1 MMTMATELAKRIT
14 QMRYDDLPGE
24 AVHWAKVSLIDT
36 VACALAGAHED
47 CATIVAR
54 VLGAGRGGGPSL
66 IWGTHARTTPLDA
79 AAINGTAV
87 HALDYDDCNNTLGGH
102 PSVPVLS
109 ALIPLAESLGASG
122 KDVLLAFISGFETQ
136 ARIAMGVNLHHY
148 RKGWHPTAT
157 LGIFGAAAGSAR
169 LLGLDAQQTATA
181 LAIAVSL
188 SSGVKANF
196 GTMTKPLHAGH
207 CARNGLY
214 AALLAREG
222 FTANHGAFEH
232 HHGFLEVFNGAGH
245 YDASKILEHWADP
258 LDILAP
264 GVGLKQY
271 PCCAST
277 HSAIDAAI
285 LLRKQHGLTPERIAK
300 VESVTHAAAL
310 AHTDRPRPASALD
323 AKFSVQYCV
332 ARALMHGKV
341 VFEHFD
347 EQAICDPDVS
357 KLLERVEARPHSY
370 EPKSMFE
377 HYQGMVKVT
386 TTDGQTYS
394 ARVDQPLRGPQ
405 NLAPPDQSE
414 PKFRDCAAR
423 VLRAD
428 AIPAVLEMLRRFES
442 LADIR
447 EFTDQLAR
455 AVREDKDAR
464 AAA

>member
-1 MMTMATELAKRIT
+1 MTIATELAKRIT
-14 QMRYDDLPGE
+14 AMRYEDLPAE
-24 AVHWAKVSLIDT
+24 AVHWAKVSVIDT
-36 VACALAGAHED
+36 IACALAGAHED

-54 VLGAGRGGGPSL
+54 VLGTDDGGGPSL
-66 IWGTHARTTPLDA
+66 IWGTRARTTPIEA

-102 PSVPVLS
+102 PSVPILS
-109 ALIPLAESLGASG
+109 AVIPLAESVGASG
-122 KDVLLAFISGFETQ
+122 KDVLVAFITGFETQ
-136 ARIAMGVNLHHY
+136 ARIATGVNLHHY
-148 RKGWHPTAT
+148 HKGWHPTAT

-169 LLGLDAQQTATA
+169 LLGLEVDKTATA

-188 SSGVKANF
+188 SCGVKANF

-232 HHGFLEVFNGAGH
+232 KQGFLEVFNGAGH

-258 LDILAP
+258 LDILSP

-285 LLRKQHGLTPERIAK
+285 LLHKQHGLTAERIAK
-300 VESVTHAAAL
+300 VQSVTHAAAL

-332 ARALMHGKV
+332 ARALMHGQV

-347 EQAICDPDVS
+347 EQAVSDPEVQ
-357 KLLERVEARPHSY
+357 KLLERIEAHPHAY
-370 EPKSMFE
+370 QPNGMAE
-377 HYQGMVKVT
+377 HYQGVVNVT
-386 TTDGQTYS
+386 TTDGRQYS
-394 ARVDQPLRGPQ
+394 ARVDQPLRGPK
-405 NLAPPDQSE
+405 NLTPPDQSE
-414 PKFRDCAAR
+414 SKFRDCAAR

-428 AIPAVLEMLRRFES
+428 AMAPVLETLRCFES
-442 LADIR
+442 LDDVR

-455 AVREDKDAR
+455 AVREDKDTR

>member
-1 MMTMATELAKRIT
+1 MTIATELAKRIT
-14 QMRYDDLPGE
+14 AMRYDDVPAE
-24 AVHWAKVSLIDT
+24 AVHWAKVSLTDT

-47 CATIVAR
+47 CAAIVAR
-54 VLGAGRGGGPSL
+54 VLGTGNGGGPSS
-66 IWGTHARTTPLDA
+66 IWGTRARTTPLDA

-102 PSVPVLS
+102 PSVPILS
-109 ALIPLAESLGASG
+109 AVIPLAESVGTSG
-122 KDVLLAFISGFETQ
+122 RDVLLAFITGFETQ

-148 RKGWHPTAT
+148 HKGWHPTAT

-169 LLGLDAQQTATA
+169 LLGLDAGKTATT

-188 SSGVKANF
+188 SCGVKANF

-232 HHGFLEVFNGAGH
+232 KQGFFEVFNGAGN
-245 YDASKILEHWADP
+245 YDASRILEHWADP
-258 LDILAP
+258 LDMLSP

-285 LLRKQHGLTPERIAK
+285 LLRKQHDLTPERIAK

-332 ARALMHGKV
+332 ARALMHGNV

-347 EQAICDPDVS
+347 EQAVSDPEVER
-357 KLLERVEARPHSY
+357 LLQRVEARPHAY
-370 EPKSMFE
+370 QPHGMAE
-377 HYQGMVKVT
+377 HYQGVVNVT
-386 TTDGQTYS
+386 TTDGQQYS

-405 NLAPPDQSE
+405 NLAPPDQGE

-428 AIPAVLEMLRRFES
+428 AIPGVLETLRRFES
-442 LADIR
+442 LADVR

-455 AVREDKDAR
+455 AVREDKAAR